1 MEQELFK
8 LFKRTLKEGISDMN
22 SMETYKGVRKMYNQY
37 KGKLDGHMEVL
48 EVLLD
53 GFDEELW
60 YLDDLYN
67 DTVDKLY
74 KGFLKRMDEL
84 EMEDLPC

>member
-1 MEQELFK
+1 MEEKLFQLFK
-8 LFKRTLKEGISDMN
+8 GTLKEGVLDMN
-22 SMETYKGVRKMYNQY
+22 NMATYMGVRKMYNLY

-53 GFDEELW
+53 GHDDELFD
-60 YLDDLYN
+60 LDDLYN

-74 KGFLKRMDEL
+74 REFLKRMDEL
-84 EMEDLPC
+84 EKEDLSC

>member
-1 MEQELFK
+1 MEEKLFELFK
-8 LFKRTLKEGISDMN
+8 DTLKEGILDMN
-22 SMETYKGVRKMYNQY
+22 NMRTYNGVRKMYQLY

-53 GFDEELW
+53 GYDKELW
-60 YLDDLYN
+60 DLDGLYD

-74 KGFLKRMDEL
+74 REFLKRMDEL
-84 EMEDLPC
+84 EKEDPSC